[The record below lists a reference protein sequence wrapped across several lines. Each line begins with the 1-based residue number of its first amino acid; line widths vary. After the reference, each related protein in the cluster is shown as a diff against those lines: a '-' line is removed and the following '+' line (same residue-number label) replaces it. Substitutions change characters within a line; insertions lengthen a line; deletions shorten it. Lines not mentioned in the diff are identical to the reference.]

1 MQLVFFIVYMFEA
14 LIAFMFFN
22 DNFKMKKG
30 YLYTTGVAV
39 GLYLIGFMT
48 NIIDKNTYFINL
60 AVFLA
65 INIAFALLCFKTNI
79 KEVIFSSV
87 FLLMIMAL
95 TEVVVEASIA
105 YIFDKPTDLYKSG
118 ISALITI
125 AVLTKLLY
133 LIVCKAVCLFLNRK
147 DKSNS
152 SNYVLFMFPL
162 IISIIFVI
170 WFNEAMRYNFSQK
183 TNMVL
188 AVLCV
193 ISCPFSA
200 FIFIYNRHIQNQQQ
214 ELFELQQQ
222 NLKNEIDM
230 QYLDL
235 LEKKNQQMQILTHD
249 YKNHLAAIRELG
261 DNEQVA
267 EYIDKMTDEIK
278 SSNSTSHSGNHTL
291 DIIINKYVTEC
302 ELKHILFSF
311 DTKLSNLGFVD
322 DFDLVTILD
331 NVLDNA
337 LEAAEKS
344 TDKNITLSTKKV
356 NTYDTVVITN
366 SCDAAPDKNLKT
378 KKQKGTHGLGLKS
391 VEKTIKKYSGDF
403 EWEYSE
409 TDKTFT
415 ITIMLLNKED

>member
-14 LIAFMFFN
+14 LIALMFFN
-22 DNFKMKKG
+22 DIFKMKKG

-65 INIAFALLCFKTNI
+65 INIAFALLCFKTSI
-79 KEVIFSSV
+79 KKAIFSSV

-118 ISALITI
+118 VPALITF

-152 SNYVLFMFPL
+152 SNYVLFLFPL

-170 WFNEAMRYNFSQK
+170 WFNEAMRYNFSQN
-183 TNMVL
+183 TNIVL
-188 AVLCV
+188 AILCV
-193 ISCPFSA
+193 IACPFSA

-222 NLKNEIDM
+222 SLKNEIDM

-235 LEKKNQQMQILTHD
+235 LEMKNREMQILTHD
-249 YKNHLAAIRELG
+249 YKNHLAAIRDMSSE
-261 DNEQVA
+261 EVA
-267 EYIDKMTDEIK
+267 NYIDKMNNEIK
-278 SSNSTSHSGNHTL
+278 TANSTSHSGNHTL

-302 ELKHILFSF
+302 ELKHISFNF

-322 DFDLVTILD
+322 DFDLVTILG

-344 TDKNITLSTKKV
+344 KGRSISLLTKKV
-356 NTYDTVVITN
+356 NTYDTIIITN
-366 SCDAAPDKNLKT
+366 SCDAVPDKNLKT

-391 VEKTIKKYSGDF
+391 VAKTVKKYGGDF
-403 EWEYSE
+403 EWEYNE
-409 TDKTFT
+409 TDKIFI